1 VIVFQ
6 HSWAEKLLDF
16 HSNGGVVSWL
26 PMFLFV
32 VLFGLSMDY
41 HVFVVS
47 RIREGVENGMST
59 KDAVQHGITRSAGV
73 VTSAAV
79 VMVSVF
85 AIFATLSMVE
95 FKQLGVGLSAAV
107 LLDALVVRIVVLPS
121 IMALLGRF
129 NWWPGKLSRKSKWQS
144 PSSKGSYE
152 LVGSV
157 R

>member
-1 VIVFQ
+1 
-6 HSWAEKLLDF
+6 
-16 HSNGGVVSWL
+16 
-26 PMFLFV
+26 
-32 VLFGLSMDY
+32 
-41 HVFVVS
+41 
-47 RIREGVENGMST
+47 
-59 KDAVQHGITRSAGV
+59 
-73 VTSAAV
+73 
-79 VMVSVF
+79 VF